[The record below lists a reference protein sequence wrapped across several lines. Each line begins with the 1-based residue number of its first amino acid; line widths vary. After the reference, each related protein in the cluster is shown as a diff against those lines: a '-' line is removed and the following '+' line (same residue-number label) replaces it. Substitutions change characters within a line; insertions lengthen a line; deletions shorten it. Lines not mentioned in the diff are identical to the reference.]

1 MTEKINPHSPASRD
15 NDLNLKQLG
24 GSNVQLP
31 EAQEAKKQKGKKKN
45 FFFFLFCLCFGVLI
59 LN

>member
-31 EAQEAKKQKGKKKN
+31 EAQEAKKQKGKKKIS
-45 FFFFLFCLCFGVLI
+45 FFFCFVCALGY
-59 LN
+59 